1 MKNYLMILFALS
13 LVMACKH
20 KPDNEGITPCM
31 ATKIADFK
39 AIEQPCDHPS
49 IKRYTSEIG
58 DIYLFSIGDCP
69 DAGASAFDSNCNDIC
84 FLGGIAGIID
94 CVHGGD
100 TLHLTGEEIIWEK

>member
-13 LVMACKH
+13 LTLACKH
-20 KPDNEGITPCM
+20 KSEDDGISSCM
-31 ATKIADFK
+31 ATKIENFK
-39 AIEQPCDHPS
+39 LGDHCTNPS
-49 IKRYTSEIG
+49 IARYQSEIG

-69 DAGASAFDSNCNDIC
+69 DAGASAYDAQCNDIC

-100 TLHLTGEEIIWEK
+100 TLHLTGEEIIWQQ